1 LLHFLAV
8 LILLLPLLGVKNH
21 HLKSASTPQQF
32 FTQLVFSGLQPFFW
46 ARAPFYKPYALLKV
60 QPNYQSQ
67 LNGSKALVGLASVQS
82 PNRG

>member
-21 HLKSASTPQQF
+21 HLKSVSTPQQF
-32 FTQLVFSGLQPFFW
+32 FTQLVFSGLQPSFW
-46 ARAPFYKPYALLKV
+46 ASAPFYKPYALLKV
-60 QPNYQSQ
+60 QSNYPSQ
-67 LNGSKALVGLASVQS
+67 LNASKARVGLASVQS